1 MKPGSGIHAECGSA
15 PGPPTLNFYR
25 MTMRGIHPTRR
36 RSGFTL
42 IETIVTVG
50 ILAVLAAFV
59 VPTVIQKAGVGDPV
73 KVQND
78 LNTVRSGLETFATDS
93 KAGFPQLLNS
103 LTATPVSN
111 TSRLI
116 DSTKIADGEISKWNG
131 PYIGATIS
139 STTKDSIATGYTAY
153 MMNFVHR
160 FDIANN
166 APEHDSL
173 GAVIAA
179 FHATNTIF
187 AAVEIHGLTYA
198 QATALNT
205 LIDGVGDV
213 NQADSS
219 NTTGRLRYAAPVS
232 GQIKQA
238 YYLASPITP

>member
-1 MKPGSGIHAECGSA
+1 
-15 PGPPTLNFYR
+15 
-25 MTMRGIHPTRR
+25 MREMHPMRR

-78 LNTVRSGLETFATDS
+78 LNTVRTGLETFATDS
-93 KAGFPQLLNS
+93 KAGFPQLLYS
-103 LTATPVSN
+103 LTATPVLN
-111 TSRLI
+111 TARLI
-116 DSTKIADGEISKWNG
+116 DSTKMSDGQISKWNG
-131 PYIGATIS
+131 PYIGATVS
-139 STTKDSIATGYTAY
+139 GARKDSIATGYTAY

-160 FDIANN
+160 FDIADN

-173 GAVIAA
+173 GVVNPT
-179 FHATNTIF
+179 FVSTNTLF
-187 AAVEIHGLTYA
+187 AAVEIHGLTLA

-205 LIDGVGDV
+205 LIDGAGDV
-213 NQADSS
+213 NVVADSS
-219 NTTGRLRYAAPVS
+219 NITGRLRFTAPVS

>member
-1 MKPGSGIHAECGSA
+1 M
-15 PGPPTLNFYR
+15 
-25 MTMRGIHPTRR
+25 RR

-93 KAGFPQLLNS
+93 KAGFPQLLHS
-103 LTATPVSN
+103 LTATPVLN

-116 DSTKIADGEISKWNG
+116 DSTKMSSGQISVWNG

-139 STTKDSIATGYTAY
+139 ATTKDSIATGYTAY
-153 MMNFVHR
+153 IMNFVQR

-173 GAVIAA
+173 GVVNAA
-179 FHATNTIF
+179 FVPGNTLF
-187 AAVEIHGLTYA
+187 AAVEIHGLTLS

-205 LIDGVGDV
+205 LIDGAGDV
-213 NQADSS
+213 NVPADSS
-219 NTTGRLRYAAPVS
+219 NTTGRLRFTAPVS